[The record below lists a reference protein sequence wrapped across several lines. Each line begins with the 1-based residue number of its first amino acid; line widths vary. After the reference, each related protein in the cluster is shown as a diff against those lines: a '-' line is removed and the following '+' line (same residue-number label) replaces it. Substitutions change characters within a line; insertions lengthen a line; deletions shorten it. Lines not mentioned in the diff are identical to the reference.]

1 MGFEFLALVTVMTQF
16 AGTVQAKIEHAKK
29 ICEFLKLFPVWLNY
43 IKEQDEKLKTLKRKL
58 DTLCSLQEDVR
69 EELTAAEIQPGK
81 KRKREVETWLK
92 DVDAKKTDIRKIEE
106 EVRYKRYL
114 QWPLLDSSIERNLQE
129 VKDLH
134 KKGKFSEGL
143 VLDVHSTS
151 KEPLL
156 TQKLV
161 GRGSNLGEI
170 SKWLND
176 PSVSRIGVYG
186 VKGVGKT
193 ALLTHIQNALAKNS
207 SFEHVYWVSV
217 TDQPGIQKLQDTIA
231 RQIGL
236 NLSDEED
243 KIIRA
248 SKLHNALTKRGNF
261 VIILDGV
268 GRLFIDE
275 VGIPNERKGCKLL
288 LSTLSL
294 RQCQRMNCQETH
306 EIKPLSHEQAL
317 ELFKQKLSNRNSI
330 GPEIEQIA
338 QQIVEECKG
347 LPLWILN
354 VADRLRGVDD
364 INEWS
369 NALTEVTEYRKGNA
383 D

>member
-1 MGFEFLALVTVMTQF
+1 MGFEFLAF
-16 AGTVQAKIEHAKK
+16 AGQVHAKIELAKQMW
-29 ICEFLKLFPVWLNY
+29 EYLKLFPVWLNY
-43 IKEQDEKLKTLKRKL
+43 VKEQDEKVKILKRKL
-58 DTLCSLQEDVR
+58 DALSSVQEDVR
-69 EELTAAEIQPGK
+69 DALKAAEIQPGK

-92 DVDAKKTDIRKIEE
+92 DVDAKKTDIQKIERD
-106 EVRYKRYL
+106 VRNKRYL
-114 QWPLLDSSIERNLQE
+114 LWPLPDKSIERNLQE

-134 KKGKFSEGL
+134 KKGQFSEGL
-143 VLDVHSTS
+143 VLDMHLTS

-156 TQKLV
+156 TQKLL
-161 GRGSNLGEI
+161 GRESNLEAI
-170 SKWLND
+170 LKWLND
-176 PSVSRIGVYG
+176 PSVSRIGVYR

-193 ALLTHIQNALAKNS
+193 AILTHIQNALAKNS
-207 SFEHVYWVSV
+207 SFENVYWVSV
-217 TDQPGIQKLQDTIA
+217 TEQSDVQKLQDAIA
-231 RQIGL
+231 RQVGL

-275 VGIPNERKGCKLL
+275 VGIPNERKGCKLV
-288 LSTLSL
+288 LSTLLL
-294 RQCQRMNCQETH
+294 RQCQRMNCQEIH
-306 EIKPLSHEQAL
+306 EMKPLSHKQAL
-317 ELFKQKLSNRNSI
+317 ELFKQKLSNRNTL
-330 GPEIEQIA
+330 GPEIERIA
-338 QQIVEECKG
+338 EQIVEECEG

-364 INEWS
+364 INEWR
-369 NALTEVTEYRKGNA
+369 NALTEVTEYRRGNA